1 MILKKQVMQKTICT
15 ILFFVTVSVSL
26 AFSQIIE
33 TVTLPEPQ
41 KSGGMPLMEALNLRQ
56 SLREYTNQ
64 ELDIQTISN
73 LLWAAFGVNR
83 ADGKRTAPTARDWR
97 EFDIYVVTAGGW
109 YIYDA
114 EDHVLLKKSSDDKRE
129 FAGRQDFV
137 HTAPL
142 TLIYVADYD
151 RMPGASDEIRDFY
164 AATDVGFISQNVYL
178 FCASEGLGTC
188 VLGQVDRDKIREVF
202 RLRPAQRVVLSQTMG
217 YPE

>member
-1 MILKKQVMQKTICT
+1 MQKKAFT
-15 ILFFVTVSVSL
+15 ILFFVTFSVS
-26 AFSQIIE
+26 FSFTQVTE

-41 KSGGMPLMEALNLRQ
+41 KTGGMPLMEALNLRQ
-56 SLREYTNQ
+56 SLREYTSQ

-83 ADGKRTAPTARDWR
+83 DDGKRTAPTARDWR
-97 EFDIYVVTAGGW
+97 EFDIYVVTADGW
-109 YIYDA
+109 FIYDA
-114 EDHVLLKKSSDDKRE
+114 ENHQLLKMGSGDKRE
-129 FAGRQDFV
+129 YAGRQDFV

-164 AATDVGFISQNVYL
+164 SATDVGFISQNVYL

-188 VLGQVDRDKIREVF
+188 VLGQVDREKMREVF
-202 RLRPAQRVVLSQTMG
+202 RLRPGQRVVLSQTMG

>member
-1 MILKKQVMQKTICT
+1 MFARISTIG
-15 ILFFVTVSVSL
+15 LVFLVSV
-26 AFSQIIE
+26 APVISQVIE

-41 KSGGMPLMEALNLRQ
+41 RRGGMPLFEALDNRQTLRD
-56 SLREYTNQ
+56 YTDR

-73 LLWAAFGVNR
+73 LLWAAFGINR
-83 ADGKRTAPTARDWR
+83 EDGKRTAPTARDWR

-109 YIYDA
+109 YVYDA
-114 EDHVLLKKSSDDKRE
+114 EKHALLKKSNQDRRE
-129 FAGRQDFV
+129 YAGRQDFV

-142 TLIYVADYD
+142 TLIFVADYD

-188 VLGQVDRDKIREVF
+188 VLGQVDREKMREVF
-202 RLRPAQRVVLSQTMG
+202 RLRPGQRVVLSQTMG
-217 YPE
+217 FPK